1 MRSDFPPFL
10 AVCEFTSSYICPDVL
25 KDSERPPAVCLPYGE
40 AYPCVGALRE
50 QGEED
55 QLDNQERGSVATERC
70 RWTPSRA
77 SSSLCINIHS
87 LTPPSPTVLVS
98 DGWPTAADV
107 TLLDPLAARDGN
119 STATATANVL
129 QTNDLSLLAAVA
141 WRHFNTS
148 VLFGGLPDNH
158 AGPTGGVFDR
168 SHPKVSGLNGLY
180 PRWKANLNA
189 FIAPALPLLRNGT
202 LQGIFVGDEIYCSN
216 IAFSNYSAVLTE
228 LRRLVGPHAVI
239 WANECG
245 HPSGWPI
252 AMWPKAPPELDWLS
266 IDQYDVLHGAEEVT
280 MAQKY
285 WSMDA
290 VKSKLWPHQRLLAVP
305 GTFACDQSRYQTI
318 AEAQIQVC
326 FATAVVWEPISH

>member
-1 MRSDFPPFL
+1 MRIPG
-10 AVCEFTSSYICPDVL
+10 TSSLLGFPLMLPLRLAPVL
-25 KDSERPPAVCLPYGE
+25 
-40 AYPCVGALRE
+40 ALAA
-50 QGEED
+50 
-55 QLDNQERGSVATERC
+55 QLVTA
-70 RWTPSRA
+70 P
-77 SSSLCINIHS
+77 L
-87 LTPPSPTVLVS
+87 TVLVS
-98 DGWPTAADV
+98 DGWPTAADI
-107 TLLDPLAARDGN
+107 TLMNPLAARLSN
-119 STATATANVL
+119 NTAMATANFL
-129 QTNDLSLLAAVA
+129 QTNDLSLAVA
-141 WRHFNTS
+141 ARHRFNAS